1 MTFQRQT
8 DKKPFQSQII
18 PLGMNPIK
26 DDATSRIK
34 ANIKDIRTLYPA
46 PWQAILGSSAYRTS
60 GYDGL

>member
-8 DKKPFQSQII
+8 DKKPFQFQII

-34 ANIKDIRTLYPA
+34 AQYKGYSDVIPRALASHFRIKRLSDEWL
-46 PWQAILGSSAYRTS
+46 
-60 GYDGL
+60 